1 MVVQLISCSL
11 TNLTHTVN
19 ISVIIFNMLK
29 FFPSLS
35 ANHLKCRNSD
45 DASMLLLFFKSV
57 SLKHFIFFLF
67 LFSFLFFC
75 FCWTHS
81 FQESFLFFEYFFFVI
96 SKVFNNKVQ
105 CFPLKVCHF
114 EISIEENGGKR
125 LKLFKWY
132 EWYIFYV
139 LSHWIIFIR

>member
-81 FQESFLFFEYFFFVI
+81 FQESFLFFEYFFLLFQKCLITKCNASLSKFVI
-96 SKVFNNKVQ
+96 
-105 CFPLKVCHF
+105 LKF
-114 EISIEENGGKR
+114 QLRKMEENVWSY
-125 LKLFKWY
+125 LNDTNDISFM
-132 EWYIFYV
+132 FY
-139 LSHWIIFIR
+139 LTE